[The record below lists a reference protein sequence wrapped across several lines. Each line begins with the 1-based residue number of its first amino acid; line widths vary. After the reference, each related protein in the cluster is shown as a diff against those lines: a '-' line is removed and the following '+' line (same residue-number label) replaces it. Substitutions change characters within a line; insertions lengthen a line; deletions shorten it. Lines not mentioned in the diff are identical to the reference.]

1 MYLIYAFYLFIYLV
15 HKSKSKISRHLK
27 TDYEKK
33 KKLIYI
39 HFAKAFAKPCTLRM
53 TIQRCIIVN

>member
-33 KKLIYI
+33 KKNSYI
-39 HFAKAFAKPCTLRM
+39 FTL
-53 TIQRCIIVN
+53 QKLLQNHAP